1 MNKKAFWVL
10 PLAASLALT
19 GCSGLLGSDPSQSP
33 SETSQPPAADTPAAE
48 SPAAETPAAETSAA
62 APSAEAES
70 ATPGD
75 AFPSAEAESQAP
87 FNGTTTPARQLTANQ
102 LYSVAEAMKA
112 DDPRKGTQIIKDA
125 ELKASSQQTE
135 DLLAGMKVS
144 PAECGV
150 FAGGGLQEAFSQMN
164 LASVIVPG
172 DASAQGTTISLGSYE
187 DSSIVGSQFAKAQA
201 ATVDCSDFTFTMDG
215 QSASAKVQAE
225 TATTDAT
232 TTVANLST
240 VKLGGKSIETLSV
253 IGYDGFNTVG
263 VTVVGP
269 TDPEISVIQTQDI
282 IDLALLQMAGQ

>member
-33 SETSQPPAADTPAAE
+33 SEASQPPAADTPAAE

-112 DDPRKGTQIIKDA
+112 DDPRQGTQIIKDA

-135 DLLAGMKVS
+135 DLLEGMKVS

-187 DSSIVGSQFAKAQA
+187 DSSIVGSQLAKAQA

-269 TDPEISVIQTQDI
+269 TDPEISVIQAQDI